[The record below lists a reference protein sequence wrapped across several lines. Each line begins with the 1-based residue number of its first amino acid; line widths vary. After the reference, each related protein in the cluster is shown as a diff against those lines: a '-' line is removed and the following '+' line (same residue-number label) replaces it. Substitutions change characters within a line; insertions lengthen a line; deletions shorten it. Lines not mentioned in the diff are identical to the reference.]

1 MAETPSTETDS
12 AAGQTEDSGSRPPS
26 RPSSTS
32 ELWAMFA
39 PIIGFLKEF
48 FRSDHPQ
55 HQQRLIGSWIA
66 AGLLVG
72 GIGWGLYESTSTQSS
87 QATWGTWI
95 GVPTAVNREMISSLK
110 DGEVLTGVGD
120 LRVKVYTQ
128 FLNKNE
134 DADPEVRSWARL
146 LLAETRLRMS
156 LRRGQTSDR
165 IAKRSKG
172 DRRIRNGRN
181 DDIRKAQQDFE
192 RVRGDAPEGSQLR
205 QRALF
210 GLAVAAEATC
220 SGTQESIDE
229 AVAAYRKL
237 ESTDGPYKDLAA
249 NRRKALEH
257 ADASEFY
264 KWFVS
269 VSETPAPEFTN
280 PLGAAGAP
288 TGTPTGDDPFPPGL
302 LESLTGG
309 NLDTPGHKSKP
320 DDKDKDKDIR
330 KIPDS
335 LQLPGKKPAAK
346 KPAEKKPAEK
356 KPAAKKPAEKKPA
369 AKKPATKKPATKKP
383 ATKKPATK
391 KPATKKPATKKKL
404 GE

>member
-346 KPAEKKPAEK
+346 KPAEKKPA
-356 KPAAKKPAEKKPA
+356 